1 MQYQQKRKFSRMV
14 SVGAYI
20 ALIAYFVTS
29 TLSQTYAEI
38 SSLVIIGIKC
48 FPLLGFG
55 LAIYKQHLRQM
66 AWMCFVLL
74 IYFTIEIMYVPVNG
88 ALGALIIT
96 LLYTS
101 TMVHIRWHN
110 RARKEAKVLT
120 SIDQKQDTSEINN
133 RRSHLF
139 TDQL

>member
-1 MQYQQKRKFSRMV
+1 MQYQQKRKLSRV
-14 SVGAYI
+14 ISVAAYV
-20 ALIAYFVTS
+20 ALIAYYVIGTFA
-29 TLSQTYAEI
+29 QPYAEVG
-38 SSLVIIGIKC
+38 SMVIIGIKC

-55 LAIYKQHLRQM
+55 LAMYKQHLRQL

-101 TMVHIRWHN
+101 TMLHIRWHN
-110 RARKEAKVLT
+110 RANEEANVA
-120 SIDQKQDTSEINN
+120 
-133 RRSHLF
+133 
-139 TDQL
+139 